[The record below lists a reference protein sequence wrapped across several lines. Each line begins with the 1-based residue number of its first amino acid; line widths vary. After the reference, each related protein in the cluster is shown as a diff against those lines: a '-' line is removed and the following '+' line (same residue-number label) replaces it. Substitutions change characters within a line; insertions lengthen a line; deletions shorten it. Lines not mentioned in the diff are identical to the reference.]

1 MSPIAP
7 VAAPKSVT
15 LTQSDVKRLPRLS
28 GSIEVGD
35 AGDVDVL
42 SVLQQYRVVAGF
54 RAQTVR
60 PGDESYGDLVAFEF
74 FSLILDGPAAKMY
87 QQLMS
92 GRINWQTSVTHPDTS
107 DQLGSFTPPSNW
119 RELSNAVLDLLMPS
133 NSVEECARLLASF
146 KMTPNETVQHYALR
160 FRELSTR
167 F

>member
-1 MSPIAP
+1 M
-7 VAAPKSVT
+7 PK
-15 LTQSDVKRLPRLS
+15 
-28 GSIEVGD
+28 
-35 AGDVDVL
+35 
-42 SVLQQYRVVAGF
+42 
-54 RAQTVR
+54 TVR

-87 QQLMS
+87 VQLMS
-92 GRINWQTSVTHPDTS
+92 CRINWQTSVTHPDTS

-133 NSVEECARLLASF
+133 NSVEECARLQASF

-167 F
+167 FETSVERPSPGWTPWAALSCHFVATWVGPDHPMFTTVRKAGRLFP